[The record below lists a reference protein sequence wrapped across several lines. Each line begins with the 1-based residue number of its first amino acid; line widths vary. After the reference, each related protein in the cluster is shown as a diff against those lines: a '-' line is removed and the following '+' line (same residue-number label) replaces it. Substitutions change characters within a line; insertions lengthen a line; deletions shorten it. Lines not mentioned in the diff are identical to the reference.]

1 MAVLPTESAESTID
15 YDSQPVAELEL
26 GETQYRL
33 DPGFR
38 GAIAVSTRAP
48 GTWSWSLVAEGR
60 WDGVR
65 LKAKALDRSVV
76 AALEKALR
84 SAAED
89 TA

>member
-1 MAVLPTESAESTID
+1 MSVSPSETPESSID
-15 YDSQPVAELEL
+15 YDAPPVAELEL
-26 GETQYRL
+26 DGTLYRL

-38 GAIAVSTRAP
+38 GAVAVSTREP

-65 LKAKALDRSVV
+65 LKAKALHRDIV

-84 SAAED
+84 SAVAD
-89 TA
+89 S